1 MRKLILKILADR
13 RFVGGRRVE
22 RNAKHEEG
30 AHASGMQRR
39 LKAAINPG
47 ISRQAFPGTAPENGK
62 FPGGNTL
69 TGKKSFHA
77 SKVEYP
83 KRKS

>member
-1 MRKLILKILADR
+1 MGGLA
-13 RFVGGRRVE
+13 GGKPR
-22 RNAKHEEG
+22 
-30 AHASGMQRR
+30 Q